1 MEISALSD
9 IGRHRQNNED
19 NYFVYR
25 NESLW
30 GGMVADGMGGENAGE
45 LASKMAVD
53 IVKHHIIC
61 NFDPQMDYMR
71 LAEVVREGFMIA
83 NREIYKKAQSDE
95 FSGMG
100 TTGTLAMV
108 FDNKLIIA
116 HAGDSR
122 CYLVGENSINQL
134 TEDHSYVEELLRGGH
149 ISESDARTHP
159 KKNMI
164 TRALGTDISLKVDM
178 NIMAYNGDTVLL
190 CSDGLTNMISDQQI
204 LDTIRQNEQLDDA
217 AAKMIELAN
226 KKGGNDNITVII
238 CRN

>member
-1 MEISALSD
+1 MEISAMSD
-9 IGRHRQNNED
+9 VGRQRQNNED

-30 GGMVADGMGGENAGE
+30 GGMISDGMGGEKAGE

-61 NFDPQMDYMR
+61 NFDPKMDYMR
-71 LAEVVREGFMIA
+71 LAEVIREWFMIA
-83 NREIYKKAQSDE
+83 NREIYKKAQGDE

-116 HAGDSR
+116 HVGDSR
-122 CYLVGENSINQL
+122 CYLIGKNFINQL
-134 TEDHSYVEELLRGGH
+134 TDDHSYVEELVRSGH
-149 ISESDARTHP
+149 ITESDARVHP

-164 TRALGTDISLKVDM
+164 TRALGTDISVKVDM
-178 NIMAYNGDTVLL
+178 NIMAYNGDTILL

-204 LDTIRQNEQLDDA
+204 LQTVEQNGQLDDA
-217 AAKMIELAN
+217 VTGMIELAN
-226 KKGGNDNITVII
+226 KKGGNDNITVIV
-238 CRN
+238 CRY